1 MSMPTTLPPR
11 HAVDPALTW
20 DLQSVFA
27 SDAAWEKA
35 CEEMSAHI
43 ESLAAFPGTL
53 GESPQR
59 LATWLESYAA
69 VAQRMGPIWVY
80 AGLQHAT
87 DAADQTAGARAGR
100 AQALGA
106 RLAAAAAFAEPEIM
120 ALGAETL
127 HAWLA
132 AEPRLAIYAHAFERL
147 LDRAA
152 HVRSAEVEKLLAQA
166 GDAFATASRTHGVL
180 MDADLRFEPAR
191 SQEGDT
197 TYEVAQGTLRNLM
210 QHPDRR
216 VRQTAWEHYADG
228 YLAFEN
234 TLANCYHAHLKRN
247 VFYARARGYT
257 SALEASLAPH
267 RIPQAVYENV
277 INTFRAQLPVWQR
290 YFALRRQVLGLET
303 LAPYDMWAP
312 LTGDAPTMTF
322 EQSVDWI
329 AEGLAPLGEA
339 YVAQVRRGC
348 LEQRWVDIY
357 PNQGKRQGAFSA
369 GAPGTHPFILM
380 NFNDDI
386 NGLSTLA
393 HELGHSLHSYLTW
406 QHQPL
411 VYARYSTFAA
421 EVASNFNQALVRDYL
436 LHTQTGRGFQIA
448 LLEEAMSN
456 FYRYFFIMPSLA
468 RFEWEAHQR
477 VERGQP
483 LTAQGL
489 NDLMADL
496 LAEGYGEVVTA
507 DRTRSGVTWATF
519 PHLYNSFY
527 VFQYA
532 TGIAGAHALAE
543 RVIVGDAAA
552 TERYLAFLR
561 AGGSRYPVA
570 LLQETGVDLTTPE
583 SIEAAFAVMAHY
595 IERLEALL
603 AE

>member
-11 HAVDPALTW
+11 QAVAPALTW

-27 SDAAWEKA
+27 SDTAWEQA
-35 CEEMSAHI
+35 CDAMSAHI
-43 ESLAAFPGTL
+43 ERLAAFPGTL
-53 GESPQR
+53 GDSPQR
-59 LATWLESYAA
+59 LAAWLETYAA
-69 VAQRMGPIWVY
+69 AARHLGPIWVY
-80 AGLQHAT
+80 AGLHYAT
-87 DAADQTAGARAGR
+87 DATDQAAGARAGR

-106 RLAAAAAFAEPEIM
+106 QLAAAAAFAEPEMM
-120 ALGAETL
+120 ALGGDTL

-132 AEPRLAIYAHAFERL
+132 AEPQLAGYAHYFERL

-166 GDAFATASRTHGVL
+166 SDAFNTASRTHGVL

-191 SQEGDT
+191 SADDD

-228 YLAFEN
+228 YLAFQN

-247 VFYARARGYT
+247 VFYARARGYAT
-257 SALEASLAPH
+257 ALEASLAPN
-267 RIPQAVYENV
+267 RIPQAAYENV
-277 INTFRAQLPVWQR
+277 IDTFRAQLPVWQR
-290 YFALRRQVLGLET
+290 YFALRGRVLGLDK

-312 LTGDAPTMTF
+312 LSDDTPNVTF
-322 EQSVDWI
+322 EQSVNWI
-329 AEGLAPLGEA
+329 AEGLAPLGET
-339 YVAQVRRGC
+339 YVALVRQGC
-348 LEQRWVDIY
+348 LKQRWVDIY

-386 NGLSTLA
+386 GGLSTLA

-411 VYARYSTFAA
+411 IYARYATFAA

-436 LHTQTGRGFQIA
+436 LRTQPHPGFQIA
-448 LLEEAMSN
+448 LLEEAMAN

-477 VERGQP
+477 VERGRP

-496 LAEGYGEVVTA
+496 LAEGYGDVVAA
-507 DRTRSGVTWATF
+507 DRARSGVTWATF
-519 PHLYNSFY
+519 PHMYNSFY

-543 RVIVGDAAA
+543 AVMAGDPAA
-552 TERYLAFLR
+552 TERYLNFLR
-561 AGGSRYPVA
+561 AGGSRYPVE
-570 LLQETGVDLTTPE
+570 LLQETGVDLTTPQP
-583 SIEAAFAVMAHY
+583 IEAAFDVMARY

-603 AE
+603 LA